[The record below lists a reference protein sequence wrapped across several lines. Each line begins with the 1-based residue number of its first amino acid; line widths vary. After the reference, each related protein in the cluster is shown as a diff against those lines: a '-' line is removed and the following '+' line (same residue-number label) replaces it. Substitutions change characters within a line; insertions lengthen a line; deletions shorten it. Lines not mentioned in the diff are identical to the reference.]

1 MVVSE
6 PRDGHWMSIKRTRQ
20 TVEQLFRFSMD
31 EHSAQQQA
39 RQLQEDANGSD
50 PEVGYKDH
58 PIPHPP
64 QLQALAMQPPRL
76 QGRGCCG
83 RLLTLCAC
91 FLCMLVTALAWSA
104 LLSTPVMEQTRGIFA
119 DLVTT
124 QPPEVPKPKPKPIP
138 AVLRRFAL
146 IKRAAAPRKGA
157 DALSVQTAFPQW
169 RFPEQ
174 TSVDAAVSDLALA
187 IAALVERL
195 DPPPVATRPLSAE
208 PPPIRARRA
217 LELEPPNG
225 SSDEDGE
232 L

>member
-1 MVVSE
+1 
-6 PRDGHWMSIKRTRQ
+6 MSIKRTRQ

-31 EHSAQQQA
+31 EHSTQQQA
-39 RQLQEDANGSD
+39 RQLHADENGLD

-58 PIPHPP
+58 PLPRQPE
-64 QLQALAMQPPRL
+64 LQALAMQPPRL
-76 QGRGCCG
+76 QGRGWCG
-83 RLLTLCAC
+83 RMLTLCVC
-91 FLCMLVTALAWSA
+91 FSFLLVTALAWSA
-104 LLSTPVMEQTRGIFA
+104 LLATPAMEQVTGVLA

-124 QPPEVPKPKPKPIP
+124 RPPELPKPKPKPIP
-138 AVLRRFAL
+138 AILRRFAL
-146 IKRAAAPRKGA
+146 VKRAVAPRKGA
-157 DALSVQTAFPQW
+157 DPLSVQTAFPQW
-169 RFPEQ
+169 GFPEQ

-195 DPPPVATRPLSAE
+195 DPPPAATRPPTAE
-208 PPPIRARRA
+208 PLPIRAHRT